1 MASSHQISIQKRY
14 LCDVV
19 ERESPIMDV
28 QPTSLQQL
36 CDTVTSIWIKMNV
49 CSSSRVQPYT
59 ISVYL
64 LKWPVSHYSSKGT
77 LDYYLIG
84 SVFQ

>member
-36 CDTVTSIWIKMNV
+36 CDTVTFGFGSN
-49 CSSSRVQPYT
+49 
-59 ISVYL
+59 
-64 LKWPVSHYSSKGT
+64 
-77 LDYYLIG
+77 LDQNECL
-84 SVFQ
+84 Q